1 MIGASLAV
9 TILER
14 NSSDELKVATQS
26 DMRSRN
32 CLTKKGFGT
41 V

>member
-9 TILER
+9 AILVR
-14 NSSDELKVATQS
+14 NSSDELKVTTRS

-32 CLTKKGFGT
+32 FLTKKGFGT
-41 V
+41 L